1 MIRKIIS
8 NSIIL
13 FCFYVYLF
21 PFKAYG
27 FEPRIIVF
35 LIYLILYFKPNN
47 IKLIK
52 IPLHYNK
59 ILYIPILV
67 GITSILTLCINGTM
81 DLAFVIYPFQII
93 YLLLLSYCIFK
104 IIIYYTEK
112 ISFEVLSIYFIRTL
126 LLQAF
131 ITITMFVNPTIN
143 DILFNLQGIDE
154 TSWVIEMYK
163 GKRLIG
169 LGCFYF
175 GGGLIYGLGLIIIMS
190 LLLNNKSKRNSIF
203 LMFEY
208 ILVFIVGICI
218 ARTCLVGAA
227 ISFMMVFINIFR
239 RKISKQILNI
249 CFNFF
254 IFILTITFSLVFIY
268 SISPKIQDEYG
279 MIIDFGFEA
288 FINYAE
294 EGKLETASSEG
305 LKTLYNWPTETKTY
319 FIGDGRF
326 TGDNGDGYYKHTDV
340 GYLRLIYYFGL
351 FGLLLIILQNWYIL
365 NCLKYYWTSPKIHCL
380 SIVLFIYFLLLNLKG
395 YIDLTPYL
403 FLYLHCHLYNLSK
416 KHEAK
421 KNYILS

>member
-35 LIYLILYFKPNN
+35 LIYIILYIKPHR
-47 IKLIK
+47 IKQIK
-52 IPLHYNK
+52 IPFRYNK
-59 ILYIPILV
+59 LLYIPLLV
-67 GITSILTLCINGTM
+67 GLTSIVTLCINGTM

-104 IIIYYTEK
+104 IITHYTGE
-112 ISFEVLSIYFIRTL
+112 ISFEIISTYFIRTL

-131 ITITMFVNPTIN
+131 ITITMFLNPPIN
-143 DILFNLQGIDE
+143 DFLFNLQGIDE

-190 LLLNNKSKRNSIF
+190 LLLNYKNKRNSII
-203 LMFEY
+203 LMLEY
-208 ILVFIVGICI
+208 ILIFIVGICI

-227 ISFMMVFINIFR
+227 ISFLMVLIKLFH
-239 RKISKQILNI
+239 RKINKYVLNI
-249 CFNFF
+249 CFKFF
-254 IFILTITFSLVFIY
+254 TFILAITFSLVFMY

-326 TGDNGDGYYKHTDV
+326 IGDNGDGYYKHTDV

-351 FGLLLIILQNWYIL
+351 LGLLLIILQNWYIL
-365 NCLKYYWTSPKIHCL
+365 NYLKDYWPTRKSNCL
-380 SIVLFIYFLLLNLKG
+380 STVIFIYFLLLNLKG
-395 YIDLTPYL
+395 YIDMTPYL
-403 FLYLHCHLYNLSK
+403 FLYLHCHLYNLSQK
-416 KHEAK
+416 YEEN
-421 KNYILS
+421 KNYILC